1 MIQLNNITRVYGK
14 GDTAVAALRNLSLEI
29 PEKSFVG
36 ILGPSGSGKSTL
48 LNILGLIDEPSSGAY
63 LLEGQDISS
72 VSHHSAC
79 KLRADK
85 FGYITQNF
93 ALISELTVIES
104 VMLPLRY
111 STNRIP
117 NKRAIAEKMLERV
130 GLAEKKNAFPT
141 QLSGGQQQ
149 RVAIARA
156 LVNHPKV
163 ILADEPTGA
172 LDSATG
178 QDVMKLLSK
187 LHDEGQTIIMVTHD
201 ERLLPYFTHMV
212 RMQDGRIVESSLQSL
227 VQ

>member
-14 GDTAVAALRNLSLEI
+14 GDAAVAALRNLSLEI

-63 LLEGQDISS
+63 LLDVQDISS
-72 VSHHSAC
+72 ISHHAAC